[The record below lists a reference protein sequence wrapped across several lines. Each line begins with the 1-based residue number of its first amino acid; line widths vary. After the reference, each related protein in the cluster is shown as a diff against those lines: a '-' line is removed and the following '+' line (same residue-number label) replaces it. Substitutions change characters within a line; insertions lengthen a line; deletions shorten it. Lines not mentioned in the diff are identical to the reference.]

1 MTSSDAAREFKI
13 GNGGATPSGR
23 ARTPVLHCR
32 QSHGKESETVMKPT
46 NKIRAAT
53 ALLCGALV
61 FLLLLQGCVVGPKYN
76 RPTMQAPGAY
86 KEVTPDDLKKMDG
99 WKVAQPQD
107 SALHGKWWEIL
118 GDTQLNTLEEQV
130 NVSNQNVAAAFAN
143 FMAARALVRE
153 ARAQYFPTVT
163 AGASITRQRQPSS
176 SSGTS
181 AGTFNEY
188 SLPFDASWT
197 PDLWGRVR
205 NQVRANVAN
214 AQASA
219 ADLENTR
226 LTAQAELAVDY
237 FQLRGQDALKQL
249 LDSTVVAYEESL
261 KLTKALYE
269 TGIDSDES
277 VAQAETQLEA
287 TRALDTNIGIL
298 RSQYEHAI
306 ALLVGQPASSF
317 SIAVEPLKT
326 PPPAIPFGV
335 PSQLLER
342 RPDIAASE
350 RLMAQANA
358 LIGVQKAAYYPTV
371 TLSASFGFQST
382 KGSSWFTWP
391 SRFWSVGPAISELI
405 YDGGLRRATVEQY
418 RALYDETVANYRN
431 MVLTAFQQV
440 EDNLSSLRVLS
451 QEIQE
456 QDTAIG
462 SAQRSLTLAT
472 DRYRLGID
480 PYLNVITAQTTLFS
494 NQQTAVNLRIEQI
507 VDSVQ
512 LIEALGGGW
521 DSSTLPS
528 SQQII
533 SRQAQLSGT
542 APAQASQ
549 SQSPPSP

>member
-1 MTSSDAAREFKI
+1 MTSSHAPRELAI
-13 GNGGATPSGR
+13 GKGHPS
-23 ARTPVLHCR
+23 
-32 QSHGKESETVMKPT
+32 KESEAPMKAT
-46 NKIRAAT
+46 NKLRAAT
-53 ALLCGALV
+53 ALLCGT
-61 FLLLLQGCVVGPKYN
+61 LLFQGCDVGPKYN
-76 RPTMQAPGAY
+76 RPAAKVPATF
-86 KEVTPDDLKKMDG
+86 KEVTPDDLQKMDG

-107 SALHGKWWEIL
+107 TALHGNWWEIF
-118 GDTQLNTLEEQV
+118 GDSQLNALEPQV
-130 NVSNQNVAAAFAN
+130 NISNQNVAAAFAS
-143 FMAARALVRE
+143 FMAARALVRQ
-153 ARAQYFPTVT
+153 ARSQYSPTVSV
-163 AGASITRQRQPSS
+163 GASIVPQHQPASV
-176 SSGTS
+176 SGT
-181 AGTFNEY
+181 TFTEY

-205 NQVRANVAN
+205 NTVRANVAN

-269 TGIDSDES
+269 TGIDSDEA

-287 TRALDTNIGIL
+287 TRALDTSVGIL

-358 LIGVQKAAYYPTV
+358 QIGVARAAFYPTL
-371 TLSASFGFQST
+371 TLSASAGFQST
-382 KGSSWFTWP
+382 TGSTWFSWP

-405 YDGGLRRATVEQY
+405 YDGGLRRATMEQY
-418 RALYDETVANYRN
+418 RAQYDQTVANYRGTI
-431 MVLTAFQQV
+431 LTAFQQV
-440 EDNLSSLRVLS
+440 EDNLSTLRVLS
-451 QEIQE
+451 KQIQE
-456 QDTAIG
+456 QDTAIQ
-462 SAQRSLTLAT
+462 SAQRSLNLAT

-480 PYLNVITAQTTLFS
+480 PYLNVITAQTTLFG
-494 NQQTAVNLRIEQI
+494 NQQTAVNLRIQQI
-507 VDSVQ
+507 VASVQ
-512 LIEALGGGW
+512 LIEAVGGGW
-521 DSSTLPS
+521 DSSTLPT

-533 SRQAQLSGT
+533 SREAQVPAT
-542 APAQASQ
+542 PPAQPPK
-549 SQSPPSP
+549 SPPPAASTP

>member
-1 MTSSDAAREFKI
+1 
-13 GNGGATPSGR
+13 
-23 ARTPVLHCR
+23 
-32 QSHGKESETVMKPT
+32 MKPT
-46 NKIRAAT
+46 NKMRAAT
-53 ALLCGALV
+53 ALLCSA
-61 FLLLLQGCVVGPKYN
+61 LLLQGCVVGPRYN
-76 RPTMQAPGAY
+76 RPTVQTPGTF

-107 SALHGKWWEIL
+107 SALRGKWWEIL
-118 GDTQLNTLEEQV
+118 GDAQLNALEEQI
-130 NVSNQNVAAAFAN
+130 NISNQNVAAAFAS

-163 AGASITRQRQPSS
+163 AGASITRQRQNTA
-176 SSGTS
+176 SGATTS
-181 AGTFNEY
+181 TEY
-188 SLPFDASWT
+188 SMPFDASWT

-269 TGIDSDES
+269 TGIDSDEA

-287 TRALDTNIGIL
+287 TRALDTGIGIL

-306 ALLVGQPASSF
+306 ALLTGQPASSF

-342 RPDIAASE
+342 RPDVAANE

-358 LIGVQKAAYYPTV
+358 LIGVQKAAYYPTL
-371 TLSASFGFQST
+371 TLSASAGFEST
-382 KGSSWFTWP
+382 KGSNWLTWP
-391 SRFWSVGPAISELI
+391 SRFWSVGPSISELI

-418 RALYDETVANYRN
+418 RAQYDQTVANYRN
-431 MVLTAFQQV
+431 TVLTAFQQV
-440 EDNLSSLRVLS
+440 EDNLSALRILS

-456 QDTAIG
+456 QDTAIA
-462 SAQRSLTLAT
+462 SAQRSLNLAT

-521 DSSTLPS
+521 DSSTLPT

-533 SRQAQLSGT
+533 SRHAQF
-542 APAQASQ
+542 PAITPVQPSQ
-549 SQSPPSP
+549 SQPPASSTP

>member
-1 MTSSDAAREFKI
+1 
-13 GNGGATPSGR
+13 
-23 ARTPVLHCR
+23 
-32 QSHGKESETVMKPT
+32 MKAT
-46 NKIRAAT
+46 NKMRAAT
-53 ALLCGALV
+53 ALLCAA
-61 FLLLLQGCVVGPKYN
+61 LLLQGCVVGPKYH
-76 RPTMQAPGAY
+76 RPTVDTPGTF

-118 GDTQLNTLEEQV
+118 GDPQLNALEEQV
-130 NVSNQNVAAAFAN
+130 NISNQNVASAFAN

-153 ARAQYFPTVT
+153 ARAQYFPTLT
-163 AGASITRQRQPSS
+163 AGASITRQRQPNTAT
-176 SSGTS
+176 GS
-181 AGTFNEY
+181 ATTFTEY

-197 PDLWGRVR
+197 PDLFGRVR
-205 NQVRANVAN
+205 NTVRAAAAN

-249 LDSTVVAYEESL
+249 LDSTVVAYEKSL
-261 KLTKALYE
+261 ELTKALYE

-306 ALLVGQPASSF
+306 ALLVGKPASSF

-358 LIGVQKAAYYPTV
+358 QICVAKAAYFPTL
-371 TLSASFGFQST
+371 TLSASAGLEST
-382 KGSSWFTWP
+382 QGSSWFTWP
-391 SRFWSVGPAISELI
+391 SRFWSVGPAIAETI
-405 YDGGLRRATVEQY
+405 YDGGLRRATMEQY
-418 RALYDETVANYRN
+418 RAQYDQTVANYRN
-431 MVLTAFQQV
+431 TVLTAFQQV
-440 EDNLSSLRVLS
+440 EDNLSGLRILS
-451 QEIQE
+451 KEIQE
-456 QDTAIG
+456 QDTAVV
-462 SAQRSLTLAT
+462 SAERSLKLAT

-480 PYLNVITAQTTLFS
+480 PYLNVITAETALVS
-494 NQQTAVNLRIEQI
+494 NQQTAVNLRITQI

-512 LIEALGGGW
+512 LIEAIGGGW
-521 DSSTLPS
+521 DSSTLPT

-533 SRQAQLSGT
+533 SRQAQL
-542 APAQASQ
+542 PATTPVPPSN
-549 SQSPPSP
+549 SPPPASSTP

>member
-1 MTSSDAAREFKI
+1 
-13 GNGGATPSGR
+13 
-23 ARTPVLHCR
+23 
-32 QSHGKESETVMKPT
+32 
-46 NKIRAAT
+46 
-53 ALLCGALV
+53 
-61 FLLLLQGCVVGPKYN
+61 
-76 RPTMQAPGAY
+76 
-86 KEVTPDDLKKMDG
+86 MDG
-99 WKVAQPQD
+99 WKVAQPRD

-118 GDTQLNTLEEQV
+118 GDPQLNTLEEQV
-130 NVSNQNVAAAFAN
+130 NISNQNVASAFAS

-153 ARAQYFPTVT
+153 ARAQYFPTLT
-163 AGASITRQRQPSS
+163 AGASITRQRQPSTATGG
-176 SSGTS
+176 GT
-181 AGTFNEY
+181 TFTEY

-197 PDLWGRVR
+197 PDLFGRVR
-205 NQVRANVAN
+205 NTVRAAAAN

-249 LDSTVVAYEESL
+249 LDSTVVAYEKSL
-261 KLTKALYE
+261 ELTKALYE

-277 VAQAETQLEA
+277 VAQAETLLEA

-306 ALLVGQPASSF
+306 ALLVGKPASSF

-358 LIGVQKAAYYPTV
+358 QIGVAKAAYFPTL
-371 TLSASFGFQST
+371 TLSASAGLQST
-382 KGSSWFTWP
+382 QGSSWFTWP
-391 SRFWSVGPAISELI
+391 SRFWSVGPAIAETI
-405 YDGGLRRATVEQY
+405 YDGGLRRATMEQY
-418 RALYDETVANYRN
+418 RAQYDQTVANYRN
-431 MVLTAFQQV
+431 TVLTAFQQV
-440 EDNLSSLRVLS
+440 EDNLSGLRILS

-456 QDTAIG
+456 QDVAIR
-462 SAQRSLTLAT
+462 SAQRSLGLAT

-480 PYLNVITAQTTLFS
+480 PYLNVITAETALFS
-494 NQQTAVNLRIEQI
+494 NQQTAVNLRITQI

-512 LIEALGGGW
+512 LIEAIGGGW
-521 DSSTLPS
+521 DSSTLPT

-533 SRQAQLSGT
+533 SRQAQL
-542 APAQASQ
+542 PATTPVPPSN
-549 SQSPPSP
+549 SPPPASSTP